1 MTREISYTLMLANE
15 GGMQIMGNGERFIC
29 TTDTTLAKFLGDDIL
44 NRLKDDAIQDAKIT
58 VKIETK

>member
-29 TTDTTLAKFLGDDIL
+29 ATDPALAKFLGGDIL
-44 NRLKDDAIQDAKIT
+44 NILKNEATQDAKIT